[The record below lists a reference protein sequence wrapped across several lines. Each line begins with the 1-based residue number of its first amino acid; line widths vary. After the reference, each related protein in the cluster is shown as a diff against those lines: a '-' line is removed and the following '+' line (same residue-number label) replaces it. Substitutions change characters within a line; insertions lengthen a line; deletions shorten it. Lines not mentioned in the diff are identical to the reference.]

1 MQCLLCL
8 ISWEL
13 NLIAT
18 GRQWPHVTAF
28 DPLKWFKAHSKRIQ
42 FWNLS
47 SFWNQ
52 KALSTLNIYTA
63 VSQQSYHVHQTFGNL
78 TSSINTHLP
87 LVTEQDYNFW
97 KYQISKFSKNGD
109 FCKNDQFL
117 ETCSN
122 QPFNSAEPLS
132 VSGNI
137 KNFLKSNKTHFSTFL
152 IKYVF
157 VTWFQVAESFR
168 WWYM

>member
-1 MQCLLCL
+1 MQSLLCL

-18 GRQWPHVTAF
+18 SRQWPHVTAF
-28 DPLKWFKAHSKRIQ
+28 DPLKWFKAHFKRIQ

-78 TSSINTHLP
+78 TSSINTRLP
-87 LVTEQDYNFW
+87 LLTEEDYNFW
-97 KYQISKFSKNGD
+97 KSQISKFSKKWRILQKWPISRNV
-109 FCKNDQFL
+109 FKP
-117 ETCSN
+117 T
-122 QPFNSAEPLS
+122 
-132 VSGNI
+132 I
-137 KNFLKSNKTHFSTFL
+137 KFDGAFISIWIH
-152 IKYVF
+152 
-157 VTWFQVAESFR
+157 
-168 WWYM
+168 